1 MIWNNNKVVNCE
13 LQWMAEVY
21 KSNFNKNKLTRSSY
35 PSNSYTGTQDKR
47 FFPFLPNSDFLVPS
61 GFTISPICGCSANW
75 LSPGIPILYQ

>member
-35 PSNSYTGTQDKR
+35 PSNSYNWHTGQT
-47 FFPFLPNSDFLVPS
+47 FLSIPS
-61 GFTISPICGCSANW
+61 
-75 LSPGIPILYQ
+75 